1 MMFGEDFDLGSTQSS
16 MWSFVKTV
24 GCLEGAAFGKNMPC
38 FCCMVHVL
46 LKRTEALL

>member
-24 GCLEGAAFGKNMPC
+24 GMFGRCSLWKKYAL
-38 FCCMVHVL
+38 FL
-46 LKRTEALL
+46 LHGTCVVEAY